1 MYKPALLHFKFE
13 DFASLSSET
22 GASVYSEVQTD
33 CNGHKWNIKLYPGGK
48 STTETGWI
56 GLWLFSK
63 NEEALDTK
71 YTLSVKDEERETVKG
86 IEIEWNLTVKEGY
99 GGAKIMKRS
108 VILDAEKNILK
119 DGALC
124 IDVTL
129 QVKDKADDLYDSKE
143 SERHQEKM
151 LKLLVDKKNT
161 DIKITVGGEIFCL
174 HSLIL
179 ENNAPLLAEYCKQK
193 KGANNDINSDVFLM
207 ILEYVYS
214 GFRPYD
220 NDIIAF
226 GKELIDAANRFE
238 LVELKLA
245 IEKVLVC
252 ERILNK
258 ANVADYILFA
268 DAQSCPLLK
277 EYAISYF
284 LLHAKEI
291 LNSGYS
297 RCLRESGELL
307 SEIIKLMADKGE
319 DGMDVNELRVE
330 LSKRELDVDGSK
342 EALMSRLKEAK
353 RQRTD

>member
-48 STTETGWI
+48 STTESGWI
-56 GLWLFSK
+56 GLFLHTK
-63 NEEALDTK
+63 NKEALDTK
-71 YTLSVKDEERETVKG
+71 FTLSLKDKERETVK
-86 IEIEWNLTVKEGY
+86 ERELEFTFKCNCNDAGY
-99 GGAKIMKRS
+99 GNHKFMKRP

-119 DGALC
+119 DGALY
-124 IDVTL
+124 IDVTI
-129 QVKDKADDLYDSKE
+129 QVKDKADGLYDSKE

-161 DIKITVGGEIFCL
+161 DVKITVGGEIFCL

-179 ENNAPLLAEYCKQK
+179 ENNAPLLAAYCKQK
-193 KGANNDINSDVFLM
+193 KGTNNDINSDVFLM

-220 NDIIAF
+220 NDITAF

-252 ERILNK
+252 ERIINK

-277 EYAISYF
+277 E
-284 LLHAKEI
+284 
-291 LNSGYS
+291 
-297 RCLRESGELL
+297 
-307 SEIIKLMADKGE
+307 
-319 DGMDVNELRVE
+319 
-330 LSKRELDVDGSK
+330 
-342 EALMSRLKEAK
+342 
-353 RQRTD
+353 